1 MTSILPER
9 DERTFTVQTS
19 SKAYRLTSS
28 VRSGM
33 PFCDVCN
40 AAATH
45 RVMVH
50 MPLRSGAKAIAS
62 LHLCE
67 QHTADEGWS

>member
-28 VRSGM
+28 GPR
-33 PFCDVCN
+33 CDVCDGL
-40 AAATH
+40 ATH

-50 MPLRSGAKAIAS
+50 MPLRSGAKAISS